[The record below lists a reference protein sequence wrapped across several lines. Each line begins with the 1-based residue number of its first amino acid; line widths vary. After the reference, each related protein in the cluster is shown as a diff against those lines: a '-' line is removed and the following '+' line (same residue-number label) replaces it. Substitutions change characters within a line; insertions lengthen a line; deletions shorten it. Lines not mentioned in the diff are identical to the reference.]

1 MAMAMAPPRS
11 GAPPTDT
18 FDPMNEAGAKR
29 QRPDRANEAQTQVR
43 SRPRARPHKACWPGC
58 ATILAAMALW
68 LGLGL
73 GLASESAKGDVSAA
87 KAPSGAAAP
96 LLNTSASAVNHLPPH
111 PRWPNICTNT
121 HTAHFAAR
129 RYISHPW
136 TYTTLPRQNG
146 NNCPYNHGNTG
157 SAASSN
163 DPQDKYVPFHPPRL
177 RKRRKPPKIKYHRQF
192 KFDSTLGFPLA
203 SQVKAQSR

>member
-1 MAMAMAPPRS
+1 MAPPRS

-18 FDPMNEAGAKR
+18 FDPMDEAGAKR
-29 QRPDRANEAQTQVR
+29 QRPGPDRANEAQTQVR

-58 ATILAAMALW
+58 ATFLAAMALW

-73 GLASESAKGDVSAA
+73 ASEFAKGDVSAA

-96 LLNTSASAVNHLPPH
+96 LLNTSASDINHLPPH

-136 TYTTLPRQNG
+136 IYTTLPRQNG

-157 SAASSN
+157 SAGSSN
-163 DPQDKYVPFHPPRL
+163 DPRDKYVPCHPPRL
-177 RKRRKPPKIKYHRQF
+177 RKRRKPPNLDTIANLS
-192 KFDSTLGFPLA
+192 STPPLA